1 MFELEKLRLEKDKL
15 VQDIETKA
23 KLRVSDRQTAQIGKQ
38 TDRQTDRQTKTGA
51 DIHSQVT
58 QICRLA

>member
-38 TDRQTDRQTKTGA
+38 TDRQTKTGA